1 MVKKKTVAIKASK
14 DARLVGKRPNISRW
28 AKKSQRKRPGRH
40 AKNYSKRIPMR
51 SKTRGQG

>member
-1 MVKKKTVAIKASK
+1 MTKPKYGGYAHI
-14 DARLVGKRPNISRW
+14 
-28 AKKSQRKRPGRH
+28 KKSQGKRPGRH